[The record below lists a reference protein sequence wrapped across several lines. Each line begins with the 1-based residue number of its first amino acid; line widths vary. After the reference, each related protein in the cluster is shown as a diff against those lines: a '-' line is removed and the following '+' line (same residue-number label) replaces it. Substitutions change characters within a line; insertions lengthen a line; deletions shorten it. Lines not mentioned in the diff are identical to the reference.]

1 MQIRQVRTM
10 ADLEAFQVV
19 EEAALAHHFV
29 GLPADPIEERIPLL
43 EGTARAGELTR
54 LWVGQLDDGRPVASL
69 SITFPLLDNLEV
81 ANIDGAVHPD
91 HSGRGLGRDLLA
103 HALEVV
109 RAEGRTRVF
118 IEAPWLPEGRTGPA
132 FGMLE
137 AVGALR
143 VLDDERRILD
153 LLAHPP
159 GDPAAVPVGYQV
171 VQWTDSAP
179 ESLVEGCAYL
189 LGRMILDMPM
199 GESAY
204 EQEKWDVAR
213 YRASE
218 QDARDRG
225 RTRVSTAVV
234 HVASGAVAGVSDIG
248 INQRRP
254 EVSYQWSTI
263 VDPDHR
269 GHGLGLVLK
278 THNHRH
284 LLATCPEARW
294 INTWNAST
302 NAHMVPINDRLGF
315 RVAERWS
322 EWQLDL

>member
-1 MQIRQVRTM
+1 M
-10 ADLEAFQVV
+10 ADLEAFQIV

-29 GLPADPIEERIPLL
+29 GLPADPIEERLPLL
-43 EGTARAGELTR
+43 EGRARAGELTL
-54 LWVGQLDDGRPVASL
+54 LWVGLLDDGSPVGSL
-69 SITFPLLDNLEV
+69 SIMLPQLDNLTV
-81 ANIDGAVHPD
+81 AHVDGAVHPEA
-91 HSGRGLGRDLLA
+91 SGRGLGRELLA
-103 HALEVV
+103 HALAVV
-109 RAEGRTRVF
+109 RAEGRSRVF
-118 IEAPWLPEGRTGPA
+118 IEAPQLPDGRPGPA
-132 FGMLE
+132 FGMLTG
-137 AVGALR
+137 VGARR
-143 VLDDERRILD
+143 VLDDDRRVLD
-153 LLAHPP
+153 LRAHPP
-159 GDPAAVPVGYQV
+159 GDPAVAPEGYQV
-171 VQWTDSAP
+171 VQWTDRAP
-179 ESLVEGCAYL
+179 EALVEGCAYL
-189 LGRMILDMPM
+189 LGRMVLDMPM
-199 GESAY
+199 GESDY

-234 HVASGAVAGVSDIG
+234 HLASGAVVGVSDIG

-254 EVSYQWSTI
+254 DVCYQWNTI

-269 GHGLGLVLK
+269 GRGLGLVLK

-302 NAHMVPINDRLGF
+302 NAHMVPINDRLGY